1 MGLGVNF
8 RGEQTPI
15 RNPGWTVD
23 SYVTAE
29 LMAEYKINDRYN
41 LKGNVSNFTNKL
53 YADALYSG
61 HYVPGAG
68 RTVQVT
74 LNAKF

>member
-1 MGLGVNF
+1 MC
-8 RGEQTPI
+8 I
-15 RNPGWTVD
+15 RD
-23 SYVTAE
+23 SYT
-29 LMAEYKINDRYN
+29 I
-41 LKGNVSNFTNKL
+41 KGNVSNLTNKL

-61 HYVPGAG
+61 HYIPGAG